1 MSYLEKE
8 KELQTMVN
16 SGQLMDAFEKF
27 YAEDVVLVEPT
38 GDKFVG
44 KEAARQHEIEFLG
57 KVEAFHGAGIS
68 KITSNE
74 EEATTCAEVWMEVTF
89 KGMDAPM
96 KLEQVAVKQWEGD
109 QVKHERFYFNA

>member
-1 MSYLEKE
+1 MSYLAKE

-16 SGQLMDAFEKF
+16 SGQLMEAFEKF
-27 YAEDVVLVEPT
+27 YAEDVVLEEPT

-44 KEAARQHEIEFLG
+44 KAEARKHEEEFLG
-57 KVEAFHGAGIS
+57 KVQEFHGAGIK
-68 KITSNE
+68 KITANE
-74 EEATTCAEVWMEVTF
+74 KDATTMAEVWMEVTF
-89 KGMDAPM
+89 KGMDAPI